1 LNRDFHSELYQ
12 ASGLQYHLDIIDNAM
27 DRVDR
32 YLRTQL
38 VLSNGMKRAHEE
50 HMAIWNACNDG
61 NAAQAAEL
69 TRRHILDARDMLME
83 NIASLR

>member
-1 LNRDFHSELYQ
+1 
-12 ASGLQYHLDIIDNAM
+12 
-27 DRVDR
+27 
-32 YLRTQL
+32 
-38 VLSNGMKRAHEE
+38 MKRAHEE